1 MYLSSKVFSVPSPTF
16 INTSSMVVTDTPKL
30 EMPSS
35 ALRAE
40 RKKEEVEH
48 VVCGYIHTYI
58 RIHLTTVFLIVM
70 CTLCYL

>member
-48 VVCGYIHTYI
+48 VVCGYIHIPIY
-58 RIHLTTVFLIVM
+58 VFTSQLFSS
-70 CTLCYL
+70 